1 MAFIP
6 QSGPA
11 KGLFPLV
18 RSLARALDSS
28 TLMLWVIALL
38 ALAWIAG
45 TIVFGYAGLITGALS
60 AVALGFYLLIRIT
73 LG

>member
-6 QSGPA
+6 HSGPSR
-11 KGLFPLV
+11 GLYPLF
-18 RSLARALDSS
+18 RATLRALDSS
-28 TLMLWVIALL
+28 TVMLWAIALL

-45 TIVFGYAGLITGALS
+45 TLVFGYAGLIIGALTS
-60 AVALGFYLLIRIT
+60 VVFGFYLLIRIT

>member
-6 QSGPA
+6 YSGPA
-11 KGLFPLV
+11 RGLFPLV
-18 RSLARALDSS
+18 RALLRALDSS
-28 TLMLWVIALL
+28 TLMLWTIALL

-45 TIVFGYAGLITGALS
+45 TIVFGYAGLIIGALS
-60 AVALGFYLLIRIT
+60 AVVLAFGLLIRIT

>member
-1 MAFIP
+1 
-6 QSGPA
+6 
-11 KGLFPLV
+11 
-18 RSLARALDSS
+18 
-28 TLMLWVIALL
+28 MLWVIALL

>member
-11 KGLFPLV
+11 RGLYPLL
-18 RSLARALDSS
+18 RSLLRALDSS
-28 TLMLWVIALL
+28 TVMLWAIALL

-45 TIVFGYAGLITGALS
+45 TIVFGYAGLIIGALTS
-60 AVALGFYLLIRIT
+60 VVFGFYLLIRIT